1 MAENNKR
8 SIHSYLTN
16 NTVLKLISL
25 VFALLLWSFVT
36 NSTDTQRTKTIRD
49 VPVVL
54 QGLEALEEKGLTLRD
69 DIEKIL
75 PSVDVKVNVN
85 NSDYKL
91 LDKNVIFVSIDVS
104 EINKDGTNSVSVVT
118 TFSNMIDV
126 SLASVE
132 PHTVNVTVDKLAA
145 KDVPV
150 TINKLNTLASDLV
163 SFEPVFP
170 GTVRIEGSSYYVER
184 ITNAVCDLDL
194 STLKDGDTASLPCRF
209 TDTNG
214 NTIKFDTVRI
224 DVDPDI
230 QTLKR
235 VNVSTVGAVINAN
248 KLKDGFEYHGITVDT
263 VLICGHIDAISTINE
278 VTVQPIDLTDKDE
291 AFTASPIELIL
302 PDGVSLA
309 PSQAQPQATIDIRE
323 EKQSISKVCMLN
335 VSGLTPERSAIITV
349 NGQAFTATNGSTLVP
364 VSVTL
369 TGPISVINAITDQDV
384 TVTLSLRDNAPG
396 TYELKPVTVLNA
408 AIADEVIAQIET
420 VLSVTVQ

>member
-132 PHTVNVTVDKLAA
+132 PHTVNVTVDKLAT

-235 VNVSTVGAVINAN
+235 VNVSTVGAMINAN

-323 EKQSISKVCMLN
+323 EKQTISKVCMLN

-349 NGQAFTATNGSTLVP
+349 NGQAFTVTNGSTLVP

-396 TYELKPVTVLNA
+396 TYELKPVTILNA

>member
-132 PHTVNVTVDKLAA
+132 PHTVNVTVDKLAT

-323 EKQSISKVCMLN
+323 EKQTISKVCMLN

-349 NGQAFTATNGSTLVP
+349 NGQAFTVTNGSTLVP

-369 TGPISVINAITDQDV
+369 IGPISVINAITDQDV

-396 TYELKPVTVLNA
+396 TYELKPVTILNA

>member
-132 PHTVNVTVDKLAA
+132 PHTVNVTVDKLAT

-278 VTVQPIDLTDKDE
+278 ITVQPIDLTDKDE

-323 EKQSISKVCMLN
+323 EKQTISKVCMLN

-349 NGQAFTATNGSTLVP
+349 NGQAFTVTNGSTLVP

-396 TYELKPVTVLNA
+396 TYDLKPVTILNA